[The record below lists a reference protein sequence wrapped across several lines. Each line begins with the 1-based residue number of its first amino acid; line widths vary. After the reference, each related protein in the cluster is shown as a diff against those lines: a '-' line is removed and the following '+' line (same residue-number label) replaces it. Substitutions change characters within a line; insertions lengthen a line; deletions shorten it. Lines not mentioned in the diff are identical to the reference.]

1 MHFPELK
8 AHASSLGVD
17 LKMVLH
23 GWVLTLMSKIV
34 PLEHM
39 HRVLGSFRQHGW
51 KFLYKLVLVVVRTF
65 KEGLLLAED

>member
-1 MHFPELK
+1 
-8 AHASSLGVD
+8 
-17 LKMVLH
+17 MVLH